1 MCELLDIFEFVGKVN
16 VQPAKAFTIIKV
28 WTTGI
33 ATSNKNQ
40 LNLQIKRNVLR
51 DTSDCIF
58 AIETL
63 LKDT

>member
-1 MCELLDIFEFVGKVN
+1 MCELLDIFEFIGKVN
-16 VQPAKAFTIIKV
+16 VQLEKDFTIIKD

-33 ATSNKNQ
+33 AASNKNQ
-40 LNLQIKRNVLR
+40 LNLQIKRKVLR

>member
-16 VQPAKAFTIIKV
+16 VQPEKAFIIIKD

-33 ATSNKNQ
+33 AASNKNQ
-40 LNLQIKRNVLR
+40 LNLQIKRKVLR
-51 DTSDCIF
+51 DTSDCTF